1 MRQVKLL
8 QYLFLE
14 DKYIVGCRELS
25 TDDTLPSI
33 DSKKKYHFL
42 MPTANYWYADPFL
55 FEKSEKTYVFVEA
68 YNLWLAK
75 GEIGVTLFENGR
87 FTPVKSILRKDFH
100 MSYPNIFEWNSKIYM
115 IPETCAIHQIQLYEA
130 IDFPYKWSLKK
141 VLVDNVNAVDTSVL
155 KTEEG
160 KLLLYSKENY
170 RNGRALWFLLEKD
183 LSIKPINISGVS
195 QERPGG
201 NPINT
206 QNGVIRPLQDCQ
218 KCYGRRLVLYKWTA
232 DGKET
237 LAQVIDADC
246 ISNRP
251 NQKYSKTHTLNRSK
265 NYEVIDAH
273 GDFVDPLKILRKVF
287 RKMKMVL
294 TWSR

>member
-1 MRQVKLL
+1 MKLL

-14 DKYIVGCRELS
+14 DRYVVGCRELS
-25 TDDTLPSI
+25 SDDTLPSI
-33 DSKKKYHFL
+33 DSKKNYHFL
-42 MPTANYWYADPFL
+42 MPTAKYWYADPFL

-87 FTPVKSILRKDFH
+87 FTPVKSVLIKDFH

-130 IDFPYKWSLKK
+130 IDFPYKWSLKR

-170 RNGRALWFLLEKD
+170 RNGRVLWFLLEKD
-183 LSIKPINISGVS
+183 LSIKPINISGVA

-201 NPINT
+201 NPIYT
-206 QNGVIRPLQDCQ
+206 GAGIFRPLQDCQ
-218 KCYGRRLVLYKWTA
+218 ECYGKRLLLYKTECGEK
-232 DGKET
+232 DH
-237 LAQVIDADC
+237 LAQIIDTNC
-246 ISNRP
+246 FSNLP
-251 NQKYSKTHTLNRSK
+251 HQKYCKTHTLNRSS

-273 GDFVDPLKILRKVF
+273 GDFVDITKILRKIF
-287 RKMKMVL
+287 RKIKSVL
-294 TWSR
+294 IWR